1 VATKERSDVPNET
14 GLDDGVAETLTVPRR
29 NAALEAAHVGARI
42 GCVGSTA
49 DCGNARAPQ
58 SVVVPLRTVP
68 GLNVRE
74 HFAVRAKRVRKE
86 RHATAWVLR
95 SVQRPA
101 VPCSVILTR
110 LAPSSGVDDD
120 NLVGALKG
128 VRDEVAAWL
137 GVDDRRRDQVRYR
150 YAQARGEWGVR
161 IEFGPPVVG
170 AQLAFDIG
178 GAA

>member
-1 VATKERSDVPNET
+1 VHPNQT
-14 GLDDGVAETLTVPRR
+14 GLGGVAESLTASRR
-29 NAALEAAHVGARI
+29 DAALEAAHVGARI
-42 GCVGSTA
+42 ECVESTA
-49 DCGNARAPQ
+49 DRSTSRAPQ
-58 SVVVPLRTVP
+58 SIVVPIRTVP
-68 GLNVRE
+68 GLNARE
-74 HFAVRAKRVRKE
+74 HWRARAGRVKKE
-86 RHATAWVLR
+86 RHATAWCLR
-95 SVQRPA
+95 GVARPA

-110 LAPSSGVDDD
+110 LAPSAGIDDD

-128 VRDEVAAWL
+128 VRDEIAAWL

-178 GAA
+178 GEA